1 MIKIYTK
8 NKNNHKKGMILL
20 NVLVF
25 SALAIS
31 LVTFFVTWM
40 SWSVKVVKSTF
51 YKEQALQIAESGI
64 DYYRWHLAHA
74 PNDFKDGTNTNGPY
88 THIFYDKDD
97 NAIGSFIL
105 TITSPIVGSTIVTIK
120 SEGRVDGY
128 PSIKR
133 TIQTRLAV
141 PSFAKFA
148 IVADDVMRFGEG
160 TEVFGPIHSNNGI
173 RFDGIA
179 HNIVTSAVSSYE
191 DPDHTGNDEF
201 GVHTHVTASN
211 GTVNNT
217 FRPLEAPNNP
227 VQTRGDVFMVGRQF
241 PVPQSDFTGI
251 TNDLSFIKTNAQASG
266 KYLAPSGSLGFHI
279 ILKTND
285 TYDLYKVN
293 SLTAASSSC
302 SNDSRSGDD
311 TWGTWSIKA
320 SGGESYV
327 GNYNFPANGLIFVED
342 NVWVDGQINTARV
355 TIAAGKFP
363 DSSSSRKNIFINKD
377 LLYTNYDG
385 RDVIGL
391 IAQNDITVGMV
402 SENDLRI
409 DAALMAVNGK
419 VGRHY
424 YDGSCS
430 PYNTRSLITLYGM
443 IGSNLRYGFAYTDGT
458 GYNIRTIIYDANLL
472 YGPPASFPLTSDKYT
487 TISWDEIE

>member
-1 MIKIYTK
+1 MINYIHK
-8 NKNNHKKGMILL
+8 NKKINYQEGVILI

-25 SALAIS
+25 MVIAIS
-31 LVTFFVTWM
+31 LVTVYITWV
-40 SWSVKVVKSTF
+40 SSSVKLAKMTIG
-51 YKEQALQIAESGI
+51 KEQALQIAESGI

-74 PNDFKDGTNTNGPY
+74 PSDFKDGTNTNGPY
-88 THIFYDKDD
+88 THIFYDKDG

-105 TITSPIVGSTIVTIK
+105 TITPPIVGSTIITIR
-120 SEGRVDGY
+120 SEGHVNDY

-133 TIQTRLAV
+133 IIQTKLAI

-148 IVADDVMRFGEG
+148 IVANDVMRFGEG

-211 GTVNNT
+211 GTINDS

-227 VQTRGDVFMVGRQF
+227 VQTRSDVFLTGRQF
-241 PVPQSDFTGI
+241 PVPQADFTGI
-251 TNDLSFIKTNAQASG
+251 TNDLSVIKTNAQSGG
-266 KYLAPSGSLGFHI
+266 KYFASSGVLGYHI
-279 ILKTND
+279 ILKTNN
-285 TYDLYKVN
+285 TYDLYRVN
-293 SLTAASSSC
+293 SLTSASSSC
-302 SNDSRSGDD
+302 SNDSRSSDD
-311 TWGTWSIKA
+311 TWGTWSIA
-320 SGGESYV
+320 TGGESFV
-327 GNYNFPANGLIFVED
+327 ANYANPANGLIFVED
-342 NVWVDGQINTARV
+342 NVWVDGQINTTRI

-363 DSSSSRKNIFINKD
+363 DNVSTRKNIFINKD
-377 LLYTNYDG
+377 LKYTNYDG

-391 IAQNDITVGMV
+391 ISQNDISAGMV
-402 SENDLRI
+402 SNDTIRI

-419 VGRHY
+419 VGRY
-424 YDGSCS
+424 YYANSCS
-430 PYNTRSLITLYGM
+430 PYYHRTQITLYGM
-443 IGSNLRYGFAYTDGT
+443 IGSNIRYGFAYTDGS

-472 YGPPASFPLTSDKYT
+472 YSPPVSFPLTSSKYS